1 MRIWGKMLNW
11 INNGQRISLV
21 KTFSVLLLF
30 FNSFSLMV
38 AFYSGFTFLQKTS
51 NEAKKERIVQV
62 QQKLNEV
69 ESDLKNYHIQLKNIY
84 LKMVQDEGLSSNDAL
99 EKLIAKRKLHED
111 FESCVKQYSAI
122 NGFFYYDEDRNINI
136 SYNNLPVSEKS
147 AFNKLIESNALEAS
161 KFPNTGWRYVESDGY
176 QYLYIVYKSKN
187 SRMGALIGLDE
198 LLEDCEKLILTKG
211 ELFVVYRQDEA
222 VIMEGNESEASL
234 NILMDNLIYEHELAN
249 TDIRFSYY
257 YRPFINLKLLDT
269 TVINSFLFILLELAF
284 FTYSYWFMKKYLIK
298 PFNSITGVM
307 KEVEAGD
314 YQVRVDLSVANSI
327 EVLQLSKTL
336 NHMLD
341 EVVNLRMESYE
352 RILREQNVRLCML
365 RSKLRPHTYLNA
377 LNTIN
382 SMTYKEHNEER
393 IREYLYVLSIHM
405 RFMMKLD
412 VSTVTLMDEL
422 KNIEAY
428 IKLQEFRSERTYNYH
443 LDIDESL
450 MQIQIPYLLLYT
462 LIDNVFKHGIKTP
475 ESFFVIISCQKGTL
489 EDGTPVAVLS
499 VEDNGNGFPEDYL
512 LMFEQRK
519 IKQTEDGHIGLY
531 NIMQTLELMYGR
543 QDLIKIENTI
553 TGARVEVRIIDES
566 VNSR

>member
-1 MRIWGKMLNW
+1 MRVLRKRLESD
-11 INNGQRISLV
+11 GQRISLV
-21 KTFSVLLLF
+21 KTFSVLLLL

-38 AFYSGFTFLQKTS
+38 AFYSGFTFLNKTS
-51 NEAKKERIVQV
+51 NEAKEEKIVQV

-69 ESDLKNYHIQLKNIY
+69 ESDLKNYNIQLKNIY
-84 LKMVQDEGLSSNDAL
+84 LKMIQDEGLSSNDEL

-111 FESCVKQYSAI
+111 FASCVKQYPVI
-122 NGFFYYDEDRNINI
+122 NGFFYSDEDRNINI
-136 SYNNLPVSEKS
+136 SYNNVLVSEKG
-147 AFNKLIESNALEAS
+147 AFNKLCESHALEAS
-161 KFPNTGWRYVESDGY
+161 RFSNTRWRYVESDGY
-176 QYLYIVYKSKN
+176 QYLYIVYQSKN

-198 LLEDCEKLILTKG
+198 LLEDCEKLILTNG
-211 ELFVVYRQDEA
+211 ELFVVYRQDEV
-222 VIMEGNESEASL
+222 VIMERNESEASL
-234 NILMDNLIYEHELAN
+234 DTLMDNLIYDREIAN

-269 TVINSFLFILLELAF
+269 TVIYSFLFILLELAL
-284 FTYSYWFMKKYLIK
+284 FTYSYWFMKKYFIK
-298 PFNSITGVM
+298 PLNSITGVM

-377 LNTIN
+377 INTIN

-393 IREYLYVLSIHM
+393 IREYLYALSIHM

-428 IKLQEFRSERTYNYH
+428 ISLQEFRSERTYNYH
-443 LDIDESL
+443 VDCDESL

-475 ESFFVIISCQKGTL
+475 ESFFVIISCHKGTM

-499 VEDNGNGFPEDYL
+499 VEDNGSGFPEDYL
-512 LMFEQRK
+512 LMFEQRE

-543 QDLIKIENTI
+543 QDLMKLENTI
-553 TGARVEVRIIDES
+553 TGARVEVRIIDEGI
-566 VNSR
+566 NS